1 MKKAITISVITIIGL
16 LLAVLIF
23 LSIRSSRIVYNND
36 NAIGNSAGNLN
47 NGGLF
52 CEYNNKIYFAN
63 PYDYNKLYVMN
74 SDCTNAMKLNDD
86 SVASINVCG
95 SYIYYV
101 KNNFKQET
109 IGTIFRGQL
118 FGVYRCNLNGESL
131 KALYDSLSGT
141 IALSGNS
148 LYYQHYSDTTPL
160 AFHKVDIAGKK
171 DTKISDTPYSP
182 ACVHNGTIYFSDP
195 VGKHNIL
202 SYDTKTDK
210 TSVLYDCNSLI
221 CGSVLTFEHQENGEK
236 YAYDKVIMLAGGVGY
251 GTQRDCLK
259 GHPEKGNKVVN
270 YNVYGNKIFFQVE
283 STDGMTGLYR
293 MNIDGTQIETIAIG
307 NITNIHCTSKYTF
320 FQYYED
326 QGVLYRVSTSGA
338 DTSVEQI
345 TIK

>member
-16 LLAVLIF
+16 LLAVSIF
-23 LSIRSSRIVYNND
+23 LSIRSSRIIYNSD

-52 CEYNNKIYFAN
+52 CEYNDKIYFAN

-118 FGVYRCNLNGESL
+118 FGVYRCDLNGESL

-160 AFHKVDIAGKK
+160 AFQKER
-171 DTKISDTPYSP
+171 YQ
-182 ACVHNGTIYFSDP
+182 NF
-195 VGKHNIL
+195 
-202 SYDTKTDK
+202 
-210 TSVLYDCNSLI
+210 
-221 CGSVLTFEHQENGEK
+221 
-236 YAYDKVIMLAGGVGY
+236 
-251 GTQRDCLK
+251 
-259 GHPEKGNKVVN
+259 
-270 YNVYGNKIFFQVE
+270 
-283 STDGMTGLYR
+283 
-293 MNIDGTQIETIAIG
+293 
-307 NITNIHCTSKYTF
+307 
-320 FQYYED
+320 
-326 QGVLYRVSTSGA
+326 
-338 DTSVEQI
+338 
-345 TIK
+345 

>member
-74 SDCTNAMKLNDD
+74 SDCTNAMKLND
-86 SVASINVCG
+86 
-95 SYIYYV
+95 
-101 KNNFKQET
+101 
-109 IGTIFRGQL
+109 
-118 FGVYRCNLNGESL
+118 
-131 KALYDSLSGT
+131 SLSGT

-195 VGKHNIL
+195 AGKHNIL

-210 TSVLYDCNSLI
+210 TSVLYDCNSYLAD
-221 CGSVLTFEHQENGEK
+221 VENG
-236 YAYDKVIMLAGGVGY
+236 YAYYIDLSKNYSLVRLNTSNKTLELLY
-251 GTQRDCLK
+251 G
-259 GHPEKGNKVVN
+259 EKGNKVVN